1 MENSSGAIP
10 SSNAKLKSGL
20 SLFRCF
26 RKSVRFTTAL
36 PLKKEDTPAHQK
48 GEEAFIQKKPCEAN
62 SHSAP
67 TEVLGRLMAQQTGYQ
82 WTSHIQIR
90 WREGSWSVYQQ
101 TNRYMVWY
109 HPRFCGELL
118 EARSFFHVST
128 WRQAFLW
135 SMSWIECQ
143 VGFHWSWISEWDFHV
158 MYRNAF
164 SQETQLKK
172 SQTEHCEVTY
182 NTFFE
187 DETLE
192 GFCSKL

>member
-1 MENSSGAIP
+1 MQNSSGAIS

-36 PLKKEDTPAHQK
+36 PLMKEDTPAHQK
-48 GEEAFIQKKPCEAN
+48 GEEAPIQKKPCEAN
-62 SHSAP
+62 SHSVP

-90 WREGSWSVYQQ
+90 LREGSWSVCPGRQ

-109 HPRFCGELL
+109 NPARFCGELL

-128 WRQAFLW
+128 WAFGFGKQKTQ
-135 SMSWIECQ
+135 SANRSI
-143 VGFHWSWISEWDFHV
+143 GFHWSSMGFYSCHV
-158 MYRNAF
+158 PQRFVQPRDPA
-164 SQETQLKK
+164 E
-172 SQTEHCEVTY
+172 EVA
-182 NTFFE
+182 NRALRSHLQHF
-187 DETLE
+187 LWRWN
-192 GFCSKL
+192 SWAIL